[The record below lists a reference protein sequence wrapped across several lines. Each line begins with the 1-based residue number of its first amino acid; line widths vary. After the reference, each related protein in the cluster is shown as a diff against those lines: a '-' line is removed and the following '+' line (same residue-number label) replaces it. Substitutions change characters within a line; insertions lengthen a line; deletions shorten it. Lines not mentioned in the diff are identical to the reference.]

1 MLRVTILSVSLLTVF
16 ASAAI
21 APAMAEIAAAFPDV
35 SPTRIKSLL
44 TAPALTMMLISP
56 LAGWLNR
63 RLGSRRLLVTGLC
76 FYVCGGLGGGL
87 ANSFHLLFLMRLL
100 LGVGIGI
107 LMPMSS
113 ALVAEFFEG
122 RERLRMMGLSSSV
135 TSFFGVCANVLVG
148 YLTLYS
154 WRYGFG
160 VYAVGLVVMA
170 LVMMHLPGRQAS
182 TRTAAVSAR
191 LPLQV
196 YWWALAIFLQL
207 LAIYAVPVNIALFM
221 TENRIGSPR
230 EIGIALSCLTA
241 ASFVTG
247 FLGVRTRGLLGR
259 YFVFATLVLGA
270 LGYYLLAGAGSL
282 AMTLFALLA
291 IGVGN
296 GFLMPYLFFCATTTV
311 SADRVMG
318 AMGMVA
324 LAASFGQFITPLL
337 LDGVARGLGNS
348 STRFVFLLMSYAI
361 AAAAIGALAW
371 LQGRRLWKAAERQ
384 G

>member
-21 APAMAEIAAAFPDV
+21 APAMAEIAAAFPDIP
-35 SPTRIKSLL
+35 PTQIKSLL
-44 TAPALTMMLISP
+44 TAPALTMMLVSP
-56 LAGWLNR
+56 LAGWLSR
-63 RLGSRRLLVTGLC
+63 RLGSRRLLVAGLC
-76 FYVCGGLGGGL
+76 FYVFGGLGGGL
-87 ANSFHLLFLMRLL
+87 AGSFHVLFLMRLL

-160 VYAVGLVVMA
+160 VYAVGLGVLA
-170 LVMMHLPGRQAS
+170 LVMMHLPKTQAS
-182 TRTAAVSAR
+182 ARTVAVSTR

-196 YWWALAIFLQL
+196 YWWALAVFLQL

-221 TENRIGSPR
+221 TENRIGSSR
-230 EIGIALSCLTA
+230 EIGIAVSCLTA

-247 FLGVRTRGLLGR
+247 FLGVRVRGLLGR
-259 YFVFATLVLGA
+259 YFVFATLALGA
-270 LGYYLLAGAGSL
+270 LGYYLLAAAGSL

-311 SADRVMG
+311 SASRVMG

-324 LAASFGQFITPLL
+324 MAASFGQFATPLL
-337 LDGVARGLGNS
+337 LDGIARALGDT
-348 STRFVFLLMSYAI
+348 STRFVFLFMSHAI
-361 AAAAIGALAW
+361 AVAAVGALAW
-371 LQGRRLWKAAERQ
+371 LQVERLRKICR
-384 G
+384 